1 MPCILQTG
9 ASDCIF
15 LISKFMYEV
24 FRVLYN
30 VFYSYFSILPPLY
43 FPKVYEIS
51 IGQPSLS
58 TKALLSQ
65 ISFLTVSQYTSLWNL
80 WNR

>member
-15 LISKFMYEV
+15 LILKFMYEV
-24 FRVLYN
+24 FRVLCN

-43 FPKVYEIS
+43 FPKVYEIR